1 MTGAVPDMKAAP
13 TPGIAPPIASFLAR
27 HGHAGARLEPLAGDA
42 SARRYFRLPGK
53 DLLLMEDRND
63 PVGFA
68 AYLRLSRHLRSLGLS
83 APRVHGADPS
93 TGLALV
99 EDFGGGT
106 YTARLAEGED
116 EADLY
121 RLAASALLH
130 LHHDTRGAEVS
141 QPGYGMA
148 TLLDEVDLF
157 SHWFAPSV
165 APDGFDAEAFAARFR
180 ALWRDALAPV
190 AEHRDTLILRDFHV
204 DNLMRLDGRDGVRG
218 CGLLDFQDGVI
229 GPCEYDL
236 VSLLQDA
243 RRDLAPGIEDE
254 LLSDYIDNAPARLG
268 PAEEIRARYALLG
281 AQRHARIAGVFL
293 RLYQRDGKPRYMGF
307 LPRVLRQL
315 ETALGDAGLTEI
327 TDFLN
332 RELPDWRLEG
342 ARVAAGLDRKTIG
355 ASDA

>member
-1 MTGAVPDMKAAP
+1 MTGTTSDMRAP
-13 TPGIAPPIASFLAR
+13 PASGIAPPIASFLAR
-27 HGHAGARLEPLAGDA
+27 HGHAGQRLEPLAGDA

-53 DLLLMEDRND
+53 DLLLMEDRSD

-68 AYLRLSRHLRSLGLS
+68 AYLRLSRHLLSLGLS
-83 APRVHGADPS
+83 APRVYGADPS

-106 YTARLAEGED
+106 YAACLAGGED
-116 EADLY
+116 EAELY
-121 RLAASALLH
+121 RLAVSALLH

-141 QPGYGMA
+141 QPDYDLA
-148 TLLDEVDLF
+148 TQLEELDLF
-157 SHWFAPSV
+157 SYWFAPTV
-165 APDGFDAEAFAARFR
+165 ARDGFDAQGFAARFR

-190 AEHRDTLILRDFHV
+190 AGRRDTLILRDFHI
-204 DNLMRLDGRDGVRG
+204 DNLMRLDGRDGVRR

-243 RRDLAPGIEDE
+243 RRDLAPGLEAE
-254 LLSDYIDNAPARLG
+254 LLSCYVGNAPSRLG
-268 PAEEIRARYALLG
+268 SADEIRARYDLLG

-293 RLYQRDGKPRYMGF
+293 RLHQRDGKPRYLSF

-327 TDFLN
+327 IEFLN
-332 RELPDWRLEG
+332 RELPEWRLEG
-342 ARVAAGLDRKTIG
+342 ARVAASMDRKTNG
-355 ASDA
+355 APDA